1 MSLTGAAKLAGV
13 VGWPIAHSLSPRL
26 HAYWLAEYKV
36 DGAFVPLAIRREDFS
51 LALNGLRRA
60 GFKGV
65 NVTVPHKEAA
75 FAMAHATD
83 AAAKAAGAANLL
95 TFESDGRILARNTD
109 STGLT
114 AHLVQS
120 LGAEALKG
128 KFAVLL
134 GAGGAARAAI
144 LSLDGLGVTQIRVVN
159 RNGARA
165 GALAAALQPNIRAKL
180 AHFDLAQWNE
190 AAQAADIVVNA
201 TSAGMKGNVPLGLD
215 LAPLPQHAIVCDL
228 VYNPLDTDLLKRAKA
243 SRHKTVDGLGM
254 LLHQAVPAFE
264 AFFGVTPKV
273 TPGLRSVLEKAL
285 GQ

>member
-26 HAYWLAEYKV
+26 HAYWLAEYGI
-36 DGAFVPLAIRREDFS
+36 DGAFVPLPIRRED
-51 LALNGLRRA
+51 LAAALHGLRLA

-75 FAMAHATD
+75 FAIAHMAD
-83 AAAKAAGAANLL
+83 APASAAGAANLL
-95 TFESDGRILARNTD
+95 LFGNDGRILARNTD
-109 STGLT
+109 SVGLSG
-114 AHLVQS
+114 HLAES
-120 LGAEALKG
+120 LGVDALRG
-128 KFAVLL
+128 KTAVLL

-144 LSLDGLGVTQIRVVN
+144 LSLDTLGAAQIRVVN
-159 RNGARA
+159 RNRQRA
-165 GALAAALQPNIRAKL
+165 EALAAALQSNVKAKL
-180 AHFDLAQWNE
+180 LAYGLEDWRT
-190 AAQAADIVVNA
+190 AASGGDILVNA
-201 TSAGMKGNVPLGLD
+201 TSAGMKGNPPLVLGLD
-215 LAPLPQHAIVCDL
+215 PLKKDAVVCDL
-228 VYNPLDTDLLKRAKA
+228 VYNPLETDLLRTAKA
-243 SRHKTVDGLGM
+243 HGHKTVDGLGM